1 VRNPTIKTLTP
12 EKSELEVSGLEQIV
26 KALEE
31 IVGAENVSAA
41 KPICEAY
48 VTRAIMDVESKAPA
62 VVVRP
67 KTVAEIQAILTLANQ
82 RKIPIVPHSGGLSG
96 GEATPTVEGAI
107 LLDLRR
113 MNRIIEVDTAA
124 RYMVVEPGVTSAQ
137 AWKFMQEKYPEYR
150 PGIPDGAPPSAT
162 IVGDHLDRGF
172 HFLST
177 RYGPAA
183 DAVLGLEVVLP
194 TGKIA
199 RTGSA
204 ALPTA
209 KWFYKWMFGP
219 DLTGLFLGSQGT
231 LGVVTKMAVKI
242 FPSPRFRDVVAFGA
256 SEWKYLV
263 EPCLE
268 VLKTEEIDLAQ
279 GGNYHLAT
287 CRRAKYQWPPLPRP
301 SALPAVWMNFELS
314 TESKEKIE
322 STKKRIN
329 EILRKYQ
336 REYGEENL
344 FEWKLDARSIIAR
357 LTKPN
362 RISVP
367 YAGHKGGGLLFITW
381 YVPWQDAAKFC
392 EKAESLMEKYRFSP
406 VVWLAAVDH
415 GRQALVMPIV
425 LFDPKSSEE
434 YKTVEALDV
443 EMTEQFLGMGGIP
456 YRPNAAV
463 HAPMVMSKSKGYYE
477 LLKKIKQAVD
487 PNGIM
492 HPGRLALR

>member
-1 VRNPTIKTLTP
+1 
-12 EKSELEVSGLEQIV
+12 LERIV

-48 VTRAIMDVESKAPA
+48 VTRAIMDVHSKAPA
-62 VVVRP
+62 IVVRP
-67 KTVAEIQAILTLANQ
+67 KTVAEIQAILTLAN
-82 RKIPIVPHSGGLSG
+82 RKKIPVVPHSGGLSG
-96 GEATPTVEGAI
+96 GEATPTVEGTI

-113 MNRIIEVDTAA
+113 MNRIIEVNTAA

-137 AWKFMQEKYPEYR
+137 AWKFMQENHPEYR

-177 RYGPAA
+177 KYGPAA

-194 TGKIA
+194 TGEIV

-204 ALPTA
+204 ALSTA

-242 FPSPRFRDVVAFGA
+242 FPSPKFRDVMAFGA
-256 SEWKYLV
+256 SEWRYLI

-287 CRRAKYQWPPLPRP
+287 CRRAKYRWPPLPRP
-301 SALPAVWMNFELS
+301 NALPTVWMNFELG
-314 TESKEKIE
+314 TESRDKLESVKKKIG
-322 STKKRIN
+322 
-329 EILRKYQ
+329 EILEKYQ
-336 REYGEENL
+336 SEYGKENL
-344 FEWKLDARSIIAR
+344 FEWKLDTRSIIAR

-381 YVPWQDAAKFC
+381 YTPWREAAKFC
-392 EKAESLMEKYRFSP
+392 EKAEKLMEKYKFSP

-434 YKTVEALDV
+434 YKTVEAFDV
-443 EMTEQFLGMGGIP
+443 EMTEQFLDMGGIP
-456 YRPNAAV
+456 YRPNVNV

-477 LLKKIKQAVD
+477 LLRKIKQAVD

-492 HPGRLALR
+492 HPGRLALK

>member
-1 VRNPTIKTLTP
+1 MDQAT
-12 EKSELEVSGLEQIV
+12 V
-26 KALEE
+26 KALQD
-31 IVGAENVSAA
+31 IVGAENVSDAR
-41 KPICEAY
+41 PVVEAY
-48 VTRAIMDVESKAPA
+48 VTKAIMDVSSEAPE

-67 KTVAEIQAILTLANQ
+67 QSVEEIQLILRLANQ
-82 RKIPIVPHSGGLSG
+82 KRTPVVPHSGGLSG
-96 GEATPTVEGAI
+96 GEATPTREGAV

-113 MNRIIEVDTAA
+113 MNKIIEVNTDA
-124 RYMVVEPGVTSAQ
+124 RYMIVEPGVTSAQ
-137 AWKFMQEKYPEYR
+137 AWKHMQDNYPDYR

-177 RYGPAA
+177 KYGPAA
-183 DAVLGLEVVLP
+183 DAVLGLEAVLP
-194 TGKIA
+194 TGEVV
-199 RTGSA
+199 RTGA
-204 ALPTA
+204 GALPTS

-242 FPSPRFRDVVAFGA
+242 YPMSKFREVVAFGA
-256 SEWKYLV
+256 SHWKYLV

-268 VLKTEEIDLAQ
+268 VLKTESVDLAQ

-287 CRRAKYQWPPLPRP
+287 TRRARYQWPPLPKP
-301 SALPAVWMNFELS
+301 KLLPNVWMNFELGAE
-314 TESKEKIE
+314 TPEQLKAVKE
-322 STKKRIN
+322 RIM
-329 EILRKYQ
+329 EILKKYQ
-336 REYGEENL
+336 MKYYSEEDI
-344 FEWKLDARSIIAR
+344 FEWKLDFRSIVAR

-381 YVPWQDAAKFC
+381 YVPWQDSGKFC
-392 EKAESLMEKYRFSP
+392 EAAEKLMESHKVSP

-425 LFDPKSSEE
+425 LFDPKVADEFKSVEE
-434 YKTVEALDV
+434 LDR
-443 EMTEQFLGMGGIP
+443 EMTGQFLEMGGIP
-456 YRPNAAV
+456 YRPNLRV
-463 HAPMVMSKSKGYYE
+463 HAPLAMAKSIGYYD
-477 LLKKIKQAVD
+477 LLKKIKRAVD

-492 HPGRLALR
+492 HPGRLELLRAEEEMKQE

>member
-1 VRNPTIKTLTP
+1 MD
-12 EKSELEVSGLEQIV
+12 
-26 KALEE
+26 KAVVEALRE
-31 IVGAENVSAA
+31 IVGVENISDAQ
-41 KPICEAY
+41 PIVQSY
-48 VTRAIMDVESKAPA
+48 MTRAIMDVSSTAPS

-67 KTVAEIQAILTLANQ
+67 KNVEEIQRVLTLANE
-82 RKIPIVPHSGGLSG
+82 KKVPIVPHSGGLSG
-96 GEATPTVEGAI
+96 GEATPTHADEI

-113 MNRIIEVDTAA
+113 MNKIIEVDTDA
-124 RYMVVEPGVTSAQ
+124 RYMIVEPGVTSAQ
-137 AWKFMQEKYPEYR
+137 AWKHMQDNYPEYR

-172 HFLST
+172 HFMST

-183 DAVLGLEVVLP
+183 DAVLGLEAVLP
-194 TGKIA
+194 TGEVV

-204 ALPTA
+204 ALPTS

-242 FPSPRFRDVVAFGA
+242 YPMPKHRDVMAFGA
-256 SEWKYLV
+256 SNWGFLI

-268 VLKTEEIDLAQ
+268 VLKTESVDLAQ
-279 GGNYHLAT
+279 GGNYYLAT
-287 CRRAKYQWPPLPRP
+287 TRRARYDWPPVPKPKFLPQ
-301 SALPAVWMNFELS
+301 VWMNFELGADS
-314 TESKEKIE
+314 PEALNAVKE
-322 STKKRIN
+322 RIS
-329 EILRKYQ
+329 EILKKYQ
-336 REYGEENL
+336 AKYGTEDL
-344 FEWKLDARSIIAR
+344 FEWKLDMKNVVAR

-381 YVPWQDAAKFC
+381 YMPWNDSGRFC
-392 EKAESLMEKYRFSP
+392 EMAEKLMESYKVSP

-425 LFDPKSSEE
+425 LFDPKQEQE
-434 YKTVEALDV
+434 FKTVEALDR
-443 EMTEQFLGMGGIP
+443 EMTEHFLEMGGIP
-456 YRPNAAV
+456 YRPNLRV
-463 HAPMVMSKSKGYYE
+463 HAPLAMTKSIGYFD
-477 LLKKIKQAVD
+477 LLKKVKRAVD

-492 HPGRLALR
+492 HPGRLNLS

>member
-1 VRNPTIKTLTP
+1 MPN
-12 EKSELEVSGLEQIV
+12 LERIV
-26 KALEE
+26 KALED
-31 IVGAENVSAA
+31 IVGVENISAA
-41 KPICEAY
+41 RPICEAY
-48 VTRAIMDVESKAPA
+48 VTRGIMDVESKAPA
-62 VVVRP
+62 IVVRP
-67 KTVAEIQAILTLANQ
+67 KTVTEIQAILTLANKQ
-82 RKIPIVPHSGGLSG
+82 KIPVVPHSGGLSG
-96 GEATPTVEGAI
+96 GEATPTIEGAI
-107 LLDLRR
+107 LMDLRR
-113 MNRIIEVDTAA
+113 MNQILEVDTNA
-124 RYMVVEPGVTSAQ
+124 RYMIVEPGVTSAQ
-137 AWKFMQEKYPEYR
+137 AWKYMQENHPDYR

-177 RYGPAA
+177 KYGPAA

-194 TGKIA
+194 TGEIV

-242 FPSPRFRDVVAFGA
+242 FPTPRFRDVVAFGA
-256 SEWKYLV
+256 SEWKYLI

-287 CRRAKYQWPPLPRP
+287 CRRARYRWPPPP
-301 SALPAVWMNFELS
+301 KPNALPAVWMNFELGTQS
-314 TESKEKIE
+314 REKLESIKRKIDDILKE
-322 STKKRIN
+322 
-329 EILRKYQ
+329 YQ
-336 REYGEENL
+336 SEYGEENL
-344 FEWKLDARSIIAR
+344 FEWKLDTRSIVAR

-381 YVPWQDAAKFC
+381 YVPWRDAAKFC
-392 EKAESLMEKYRFSP
+392 ETAEKLMEKHKFSP

-415 GRQALVMPIV
+415 GRQGLVMPIV

-434 YKTVEALDV
+434 YETVKTLDT
-443 EMTEQFLGMGGIP
+443 EMTEQFLSMGGVP
-456 YRPNAAV
+456 YRPNANV
-463 HAPMVMSKSKGYYE
+463 HAPMVMSKSKEYYE
-477 LLKKIKQAVD
+477 LLKKIKRAVD

-492 HPGRLALR
+492 HPGRLALQ

>member
-1 VRNPTIKTLTP
+1 MD
-12 EKSELEVSGLEQIV
+12 QIV
-26 KALEE
+26 VEALQD
-31 IVGAENVSAA
+31 IVGAENVSDA
-41 KPICEAY
+41 KPIVAAY
-48 VTRAIMDVESKAPA
+48 VTKAIMDVSSQAPE

-67 KTVAEIQAILTLANQ
+67 KSVEEIQRILLLANQ
-82 RKIPIVPHSGGLSG
+82 KKVSVVPHSGGLSG
-96 GEATPTVEGAI
+96 GEATPTGEGAI

-113 MNRIIEVDTAA
+113 MNKIIEVNTDA
-124 RYMVVEPGVTSAQ
+124 RYMIVEPGVTSAQ
-137 AWKFMQEKYPEYR
+137 AWKHMQDNYQEYR

-177 RYGPAA
+177 KYGPAA

-194 TGKIA
+194 TGEIV
-199 RTGSA
+199 RTGA
-204 ALPTA
+204 GALPTS

-242 FPSPRFRDVVAFGA
+242 FPMAHFREVVAFGA
-256 SEWKYLV
+256 SSWNYLI

-268 VLKTEEIDLAQ
+268 VLKTESVDLAQ

-287 CRRAKYQWPPLPRP
+287 TRRARYQWPPVPKPKFLPN
-301 SALPAVWMNFELS
+301 VWMNFELGAETPEQLS
-314 TESKEKIE
+314 AVKEKI
-322 STKKRIN
+322 R
-329 EILRKYQ
+329 EILMKYQ
-336 REYGEENL
+336 KEYGKENL
-344 FEWKLDARSIIAR
+344 FEWKLDTSSVVAR

-381 YVPWQDAAKFC
+381 YMPWQDSGRFC
-392 EKAESLMEKYRFSP
+392 ETAEKLMESYKISP

-425 LFDPKSSEE
+425 LFDPKLPEE
-434 YKTVEALDV
+434 FKSVEELDR

-456 YRPNAAV
+456 YRPNLRV
-463 HAPMVMSKSKGYYE
+463 HAPMAMAKSVGYYD
-477 LLKKIKQAVD
+477 LLKKIKRAVD

-492 HPGRLALR
+492 HPGRLGLGTTEEELK